1 MHPRK
6 ELCRNFQRGYCQYG
20 ERCRFLH
27 ASQQQQAKPNPFGL
41 GTQSSLT
48 FPNTNSSQPQKPNPF
63 GFGVKNN
70 SQTTFNSNQFKP
82 GENKWSRFGPTNAP
96 ASQKEDKQSSALN
109 HVCTDSESCKSQI
122 AEDLKNEKPVWKLTC
137 YGHSR
142 NGPCDIVG
150 DISYEELRAV
160 AYDEVK
166 RGTGIQSI
174 VERERSLL
182 SSKLIEFENLLRNPY
197 PPPQNSTLTTQNA
210 FPRTNVPSSAPGF
223 NQVGT
228 NFNSG
233 ANTNLFSQTMQNI
246 GPTPVTSFSQ
256 LNTSFQMSSAAS
268 NNAFGPVSQFQAPT
282 QISTASQ
289 NTFAFGIPG
298 QLSSQPSQQSFV
310 SSFPASASSFTNQFP
325 VAATSPNLDSV
336 HQQPSGPFGV
346 QNPSANAPPG
356 AVSSLQM
363 TQNLP
368 SASSDNDNS
377 IWLKDKWRAGEIPE
391 EAPPDG
397 VVY

>member
-41 GTQSSLT
+41 GTQS
-48 FPNTNSSQPQKPNPF
+48 TNSSQPQKPNPF

-70 SQTTFNSNQFKP
+70 SQTAFNSNQFKP

-109 HVCTDSESCKSQI
+109 HVCTDSESCKRQI
-122 AEDLKNEKPVWKLTC
+122 AEDLNEKPVWKLTC

-160 AYDEVK
+160 VYDEVK
-166 RGTGIQSI
+166 RGTSMQSI

-182 SSKLIEFENLLRNPY
+182 NSKLIEFENLLCNPY
-197 PPPQNSTLTTQNA
+197 PSPQNSTLTTQNA
-210 FPRTNVPSSAPGF
+210 FSGTNVPSSAPGF
-223 NQVGT
+223 SQVGT

-233 ANTNLFSQTMQNI
+233 ANTNVFSQTIQNR

-256 LNTSFQMSSAAS
+256 LNTNFNTSFQMSPDAP
-268 NNAFGPVSQFQAPT
+268 NNASGPVSQFQAPT
-282 QISTASQ
+282 HISTPSQ
-289 NTFAFGIPG
+289 NSFAFGIPG
-298 QLSSQPSQQSFV
+298 QLSGQPSKQSFV
-310 SSFPASASSFTNQFP
+310 SSFPASTSSFTNPFP
-325 VAATSPNLDSV
+325 VAATS
-336 HQQPSGPFGV
+336 
-346 QNPSANAPPG
+346 QNPSA
-356 AVSSLQM
+356 
-363 TQNLP
+363 TQDLP
-368 SASSDNDNS
+368 SASSNNDYS